1 MSGGKFNYRQC
12 EIGNIAD
19 QIEQFIESNDDK
31 LENEWGDQIGC
42 EYPPAVIAE
51 FANAVKA
58 LRIAQVYAQR
68 VDWLVSGDDGEDSFL
83 RRLAEDL
90 GELE

>member
-1 MSGGKFNYRQC
+1 MSGGRFLYKQY
-12 EIGNIAD
+12 EIGYIAD

-31 LENEWGDQIGC
+31 RENEWGDQIGR
-42 EYPPAVIAE
+42 EYPTAVIAE

-58 LRIAQVYAQR
+58 LRIAQIYAQR
-68 VDWLVSGDDGEDSFL
+68 VDWLISGDDGEDGFL

-90 GELE
+90 TELG